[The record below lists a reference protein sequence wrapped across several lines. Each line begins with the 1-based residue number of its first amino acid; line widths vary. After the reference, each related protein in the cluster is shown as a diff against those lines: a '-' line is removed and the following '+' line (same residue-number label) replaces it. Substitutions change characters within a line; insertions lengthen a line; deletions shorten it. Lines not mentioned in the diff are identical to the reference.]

1 MFEDGPPETTGNQ
14 ITVQTNDI
22 KDWQENKIQIKVPS
36 QGLTPGT
43 AYYIKVS
50 SGGVIS
56 YKSGGQNDEAKF
68 MSSKL
73 TSNLFCLS
81 VIVSPPTK
89 SGHFYQSV
97 LLFRKKVRSFTN
109 RTASPYHLCPAM
121 WQATVYQQESLGHM
135 HFVNPM
141 LPILVCGHLDYI
153 SLYQLYKGYQ

>member
-68 MSSKL
+68 ML
-73 TSNLFCLS
+73 
-81 VIVSPPTK
+81 
-89 SGHFYQSV
+89 Q
-97 LLFRKKVRSFTN
+97 
-109 RTASPYHLCPAM
+109 
-121 WQATVYQQESLGHM
+121 
-135 HFVNPM
+135 
-141 LPILVCGHLDYI
+141 
-153 SLYQLYKGYQ
+153 